1 MRDIGTILFPTQA
14 SAENARGALID
25 LAMLN
30 SEEELIF
37 CRVEPYSGDYI
48 KKIKEA
54 MFAAIVFAVDKGES
68 FLFFDEAQDCALEFV
83 DSMRTWRKKNG
94 LPEYLD
100 IEIKV
105 TLIEVSTG
113 LNGYYVATVTANDQ
127 TWNVA
132 QGLKYEG

>member
-1 MRDIGTILFPTQA
+1 MRDIGTILFNTQY

-25 LAMLN
+25 LAATR
-30 SEEELIF
+30 EEELVF
-37 CRVEPYSGDYI
+37 CRVEVQG
-48 KKIKEA
+48 A